1 MNANHI
7 MNTMEMEQELENDLL
22 EITLGPSHPA
32 MHGTIQMKVKLDGE
46 RVAFCDVEPGYLHRG
61 FEKECEDHRWNQ
73 IFPYTDRLNYV
84 SPIINNVA
92 FAMAA
97 EKLCGLEVPERCQY
111 LRVILSEMCRITDHL
126 TCLAAV
132 VMELGAFTA
141 FLYFVKARELYY
153 DLLESVTG
161 ARLTYSWLRIGG
173 ARWDIPD
180 GFVEQAKKAI
190 PETRRI
196 LKEIDG
202 LFTKNRIFLDRVVNV
217 GVISQSDAISYGIT
231 GPFLRSTGV
240 AYDVRKAHPYAVY
253 DRFEF
258 DIPVGENGD
267 CFDRYRVRMAEMEQ
281 SLRILE
287 QALPKI
293 PGGPISVKDPKYTL
307 PDKQA
312 VYTTIEGTI
321 NHFKL
326 IFDDIHPPKGE
337 VYAAVEGGNGELGF
351 YLVSDGGN
359 KPVKCRC
366 RPPCFPI
373 MAALGGIITGHM
385 LADIIPIFG
394 SVNMIGGE
402 MDR

>member
-1 MNANHI
+1 M
-7 MNTMEMEQELENDLL
+7 ELEDKKDLESDLL
-22 EITLGPSHPA
+22 EVMLGPSHPA
-32 MHGTIQMKVKLDGE
+32 THGTIQMRLKLDGE
-46 RVAFCDVEPGYLHRG
+46 KVVFCDVEPGYLHRG

-84 SPIINNVA
+84 SPIINNVG
-92 FAMAA
+92 FAMAV
-97 EKLCGLEVPERCQY
+97 EKLCDIEVPVRCQY
-111 LRVILSEMCRITDHL
+111 LRVMLSEMTRITDHL

-153 DLLESVTG
+153 NLLESVTG
-161 ARLTYSWLRIGG
+161 ARLTYSWLRVGG
-173 ARWDIPD
+173 ARWDLPD
-180 GFVEQAKKAI
+180 GFTAKAKAAI

-202 LFTKNRIFLDRVVNV
+202 LFTKNRIFMDRVVNI
-217 GVISQSDAISYGIT
+217 GVISQADAISYGIT

-240 AYDVRKAHPYAVY
+240 GYDVRKAHPYLVYNEFDFEIPTGQNGDSY
-253 DRFEF
+253 DR
-258 DIPVGENGD
+258 
-267 CFDRYRVRMAEMEQ
+267 YSVRMREMEQ
-281 SLRILE
+281 SLRIIE
-287 QALPKI
+287 QAITKLPA
-293 PGGPISVKDPKYTL
+293 GPVSIDDSRFTL
-307 PDKQA
+307 PDKEA
-312 VYTTIEGTI
+312 VYNSIEGTI

-326 IFDDIHPPKGE
+326 VFDDIHPPPGE
-337 VYAAVEGGNGELGF
+337 AYAYVEGGNGELGF
-351 YLVSDGGN
+351 YVVSDGGN

-373 MAALGGIITGHM
+373 MSAVGGIIVGHM
-385 LADIIPIFG
+385 LADIIAIFG

>member
-1 MNANHI
+1 MNGTSLVN
-7 MNTMEMEQELENDLL
+7 NQENVLETDLL

-32 MHGTIQMKVKLDGE
+32 MHGITQMLIKLDGE
-46 RVAFCDVEPGYLHRG
+46 KIVSCDVEPGYLHRG

-92 FAMAA
+92 YAMAV
-97 EKLCGLEVPERCQY
+97 EKLCGLEVPARCQH
-111 LRVILSEMCRITDHL
+111 LRVILSEMTRITDHL

-132 VMELGAFTA
+132 MMELGAFSA

-153 DLLESVTG
+153 DLLENVTG

-180 GFVEQAKKAI
+180 GFVEQSKKAI

-196 LKEIDG
+196 LKETDG
-202 LFTKNRIFLDRVVNV
+202 LFTKNRIFLDRVVGV
-217 GVISQSDAISYGIT
+217 GAISQSDAISYGMT
-231 GPFLRSTGV
+231 GPILRSTGV
-240 AYDVRKAHPYAVY
+240 AYDVRKANPYAAY
-253 DRFEF
+253 DQFEF
-258 DIPVGENGD
+258 EIPVGRNGD
-267 CFDRYRVRMAEMEQ
+267 CFDRYMVRMAEIEQ

-287 QALPKI
+287 QALVKI
-293 PGGPISVKDPKYTL
+293 PGGPLSVKDPRFTL

-337 VYAAVEGGNGELGF
+337 VYAAAEGGNGELGF

-366 RPPCFPI
+366 RPPCFAP
-373 MAALGGIITGHM
+373 MSAVGKIIEGHM
-385 LADIIPIFG
+385 LADIVPIYG